1 MVIIIQFLVVAVFL
15 AGIYNIATHGSDGG
29 GGSSSGGDGDGGYG
43 DGSGGGGSVI
53 GAAAAV
59 VIVAADDDVGV
70 AGVGGAAGG
79 GGGGGVSHVIV
90 FVFDGSFASNVHGS
104 GVNGLVVTAGGKT
117 IEVVL
122 RQ

>member
-59 VIVAADDDVGV
+59 VIVAADDD
-70 AGVGGAAGG
+70 GGAAGG